1 MRLFKGEL
9 FGSQYRI
16 DYANRHIDISITRDD
31 GRVYSFDLFSYEARK
46 CQAFTLSHLSSAIS
60 STLSEMKSDLVIK
73 IGVVEISRN
82 GAENLDELIPM
93 YAIEVNRELLRKYSD
108 YIIKPSLLVSG
119 TLADDRLSVNLLTK
133 YDGVIID
140 GNKYIIE
147 DMYVIPNSS
156 NNIVKFYFN
165 DTMQLVSKRELLKAS
180 KLARDGGDSKE
191 ENHKDVIMFS

>member
-9 FGSQYRI
+9 FGSPHRI

-46 CQAFTLSHLSSAIS
+46 YQAFTLSHLSSAIS

-73 IGVVEISRN
+73 IGVVEISHN